1 MSCQLAS
8 QLPHRT
14 SDVVST
20 REEGGRSLNIRVF
33 TNRSIIK
40 EVTSFNVTSLS
51 LVINQIVNMMHQTL
65 QIERR
70 RRWEK
75 REVLLDSIQ
84 FNSFSRSFRS
94 VHQQSKSKTKSKI
107 NSNSFQNQAI
117 KKTALALSKIEE
129 SGKRVTRILDWNATM
144 NAGVQAGQNVTKTNL
159 NDGFGWSM
167 AMNENGTRIVLGA
180 PEANTD
186 DGAMLLPCLL
196 WCIYRHG
203 C

>member
-1 MSCQLAS
+1 M
-8 QLPHRT
+8 
-14 SDVVST
+14 
-20 REEGGRSLNIRVF
+20 
-33 TNRSIIK
+33 
-40 EVTSFNVTSLS
+40 
-51 LVINQIVNMMHQTL
+51 
-65 QIERR
+65 
-70 RRWEK
+70 
-75 REVLLDSIQ
+75 LLDSIQ
-84 FNSFSRSFRS
+84 FNSIHSLARS
-94 VHQQSKSKTKSKI
+94 VPFISNQSKNKSKI
-107 NSNSFQNQAI
+107 NSNSFHNQAI

-159 NDGFGWSM
+159 NDGTGFGWSM

-186 DGAMLLPCLL
+186 DGAMLLPCFL

>member
-1 MSCQLAS
+1 M
-8 QLPHRT
+8 
-14 SDVVST
+14 
-20 REEGGRSLNIRVF
+20 
-33 TNRSIIK
+33 
-40 EVTSFNVTSLS
+40 
-51 LVINQIVNMMHQTL
+51 
-65 QIERR
+65 
-70 RRWEK
+70 
-75 REVLLDSIQ
+75 LLDSIQ
-84 FNSFSRSFRS
+84 FNSIHSLARS
-94 VHQQSKSKTKSKI
+94 VPFISNQSKNKSKI
-107 NSNSFQNQAI
+107 NSNSFHNQAI

-159 NDGFGWSM
+159 NYGFGWSM

-186 DGAMLLPCLL
+186 DGAMLLPCFL